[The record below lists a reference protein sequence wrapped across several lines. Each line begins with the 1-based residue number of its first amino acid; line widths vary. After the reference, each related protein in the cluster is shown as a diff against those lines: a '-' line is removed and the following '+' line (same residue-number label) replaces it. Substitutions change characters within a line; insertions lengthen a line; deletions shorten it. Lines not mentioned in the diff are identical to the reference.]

1 MMWTVVLLAQAA
13 GFDVG
18 VVQKGAELYRMNC
31 AVAFCHG
38 SAGAAGRAPALAGRN
53 FEPGALRRA
62 IAHGMPTRGMP
73 AFQKQLGNRGVNA
86 VFAYVRSLKGSAGAP
101 APANAK
107 LPREAAAGRDL
118 FFDSSRFPGCSDCHA
133 VGNMGATVAAKLT
146 TIAGIDALRGIRAR
160 NVRTAQVHGEGEFPA
175 IVAQETPDSIRLF
188 DLSSPLPVLRTLP
201 MSHVTLKEGST
212 WTHESV
218 VARYTQRE
226 LDLIIG
232 YVRAVP

>member
-1 MMWTVVLLAQAA
+1 MTWTVVLLAQAA
-13 GFDVG
+13 GFDAA

-53 FEPGALRRA
+53 FEPRALRRA
-62 IAHGMPTRGMP
+62 IARGIPARGMP
-73 AFQKQLGNRGVNA
+73 AFQKQLGNRGVDA
-86 VFAYVRSLKGSAGAP
+86 VFAYVRSLKGSAV

-133 VGNMGATVAAKLT
+133 AGNMGATVAAKLT
-146 TIAGIDALRGIRAR
+146 SIAGIDALRGIRAI
-160 NVRTAQVHGEGEFPA
+160 NVRTAQVHGEREFPA
-175 IVAQETPDSIRLF
+175 IVAQEAPDSIRLF

-201 MSHVTLKEGST
+201 KSHVTLKDGST
-212 WTHESV
+212 WTHDSA
-218 VARYTQRE
+218 VARYTERE
-226 LDLIIG
+226 LELIIG
-232 YVRAVP
+232 YIRAVP